1 MKLKRF
7 LNKEEIK
14 ILTNLSKKV
23 ELISAKAYTTVDRNK
38 DTEKINNI
46 LRDIIDGFGSFSCFV
61 NSKQLRIQ
69 YNWNWDN
76 NNCPSWYGVGYI
88 SIFELKEGFKN

>member
-69 YNWNWDN
+69 YNWNWDDN
-76 NNCPSWYGVGYI
+76 NLPSWYGVGYI
-88 SIFELKEGFKN
+88 SIQELEEGFKN